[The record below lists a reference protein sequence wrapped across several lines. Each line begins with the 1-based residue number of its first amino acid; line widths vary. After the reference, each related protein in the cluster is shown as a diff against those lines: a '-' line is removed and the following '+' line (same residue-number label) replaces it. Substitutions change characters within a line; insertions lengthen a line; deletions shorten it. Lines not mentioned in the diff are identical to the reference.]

1 MGGRG
6 ASSGIA
12 NKSNKK
18 ENRFSDFE
26 KSLTDRFKRYDYG
39 DKVIF
44 KVGNGYNVYDFK
56 DERITNRNNTL
67 ILIKKTLKEAKQ
79 AIDLGNEA
87 HKEYI
92 KNKKKRAMDVK
103 AKSYE

>member
-6 ASSGIA
+6 SSSGIA
-12 NKSNKK
+12 NKAIRKK
-18 ENRFSDFE
+18 NRFSDFE

-39 DKVIF
+39 GKVIF
-44 KVGNGYNVYDFK
+44 KVGYGYNVYDFK

-87 HKEYI
+87 HKKIY
-92 KNKKKRAMDVK
+92 KK
-103 AKSYE
+103 